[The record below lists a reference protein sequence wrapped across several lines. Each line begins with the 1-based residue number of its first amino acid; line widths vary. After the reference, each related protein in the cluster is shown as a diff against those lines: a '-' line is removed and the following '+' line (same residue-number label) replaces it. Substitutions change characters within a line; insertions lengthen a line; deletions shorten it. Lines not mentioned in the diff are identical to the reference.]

1 MHSLAFCLTFYLQ
14 VLLKYSSIAHY
25 VALSTPSSSMYH
37 VHKYAKKDVRPT
49 EIRVT
54 CTSRA
59 FAFRRR
65 RNVQTSGDDLCE
77 IAFKLGLLND

>member
-1 MHSLAFCLTFYLQ
+1 
-14 VLLKYSSIAHY
+14 
-25 VALSTPSSSMYH
+25 MYH